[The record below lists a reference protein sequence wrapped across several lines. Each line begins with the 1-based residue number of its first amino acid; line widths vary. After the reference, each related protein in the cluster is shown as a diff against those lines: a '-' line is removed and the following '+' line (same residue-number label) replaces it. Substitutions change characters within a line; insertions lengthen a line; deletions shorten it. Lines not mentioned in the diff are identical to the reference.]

1 LFRII
6 LIRIIIRIILNDGVI
21 VMKVVHTSGKRKTAI
36 ARGTVREGTGK
47 VRINKVP
54 LELYSPELARLK
66 LTEPLELAG
75 EVANQVDISI
85 RVNGGGVM
93 GQAEAAR
100 MVIAKGL
107 VQWTQDMDLKEIYTQ
122 YDRTMLVGDPR
133 RSEPKKYGGP
143 GARARKQKSYR

>member
-1 LFRII
+1 
-6 LIRIIIRIILNDGVI
+6 
-21 VMKVVHTSGKRKTAI
+21 MKVVHTSGKRKTAI

-133 RSEPKKYGGP
+133 RSKYGGP

>member
-1 LFRII
+1 MKK
-6 LIRIIIRIILNDGVI
+6 VI
-21 VMKVVHTSGKRKTAI
+21 HTSGKRKTAI
-36 ARGTVREGTGK
+36 ARGKFREGKGR
-47 VRINKVP
+47 VRINKRPV
-54 LELYSPELARLK
+54 ELYDPELARLK
-66 LTEPLELAG
+66 IQEPLTIAAELLD
-75 EVANQVDISI
+75 NVDID
-85 RVNGGGVM
+85 VKVVGGGVM

-107 VQWTQDMDLKEIYTQ
+107 VEWTSDMELKEKFNQ

>member
-1 LFRII
+1 MMKK
-6 LIRIIIRIILNDGVI
+6 VI
-21 VMKVVHTSGKRKTAI
+21 HTSGKRKTAI
-36 ARGTVREGTGK
+36 ARGKFRKGRGR
-47 VRINKVP
+47 VRINKRPV
-54 LELYSPELARLK
+54 ELYDPELARLK
-66 LTEPLELAG
+66 IQEPLNIAAELLD
-75 EVANQVDISI
+75 NVDID
-85 RVNGGGVM
+85 VKVVGGGVM

-107 VQWTQDMDLKEIYTQ
+107 VQWTSDMELKEKFNL

>member
-1 LFRII
+1 MR
-6 LIRIIIRIILNDGVI
+6 
-21 VMKVVHTSGKRKTAI
+21 KVVHTSGKRKTAI

-47 VRINKVP
+47 VRVNRKPV
-54 LELYSPELARLK
+54 ELYDPELARLK
-66 LTEPLELAG
+66 IFEPLELAG
-75 EVANQVDISI
+75 DLANSVDINV
-85 RVNGGGVM
+85 RVIGGGVM

-107 VQWTQDMDLKEIYTQ
+107 VEYFGDMNLKDRYVQ

-133 RSEPKKYGGP
+133 RSESKKFGGP

>member
-1 LFRII
+1 MMKK
-6 LIRIIIRIILNDGVI
+6 VI
-21 VMKVVHTSGKRKTAI
+21 HTSGKRKTAI
-36 ARGTVREGTGK
+36 ARGKFRTGK
-47 VRINKVP
+47 GRVRINKSPV
-54 LELYSPELARLK
+54 ELYDPELARLK
-66 LTEPLELAG
+66 IQEPLTLAG
-75 EVANQVDISI
+75 DLLDKIDIDV
-85 RVNGGGVM
+85 RVVGGGVM

-107 VQWTQDMDLKEIYTQ
+107 VQWTSDMELKEKFNQ

>member
-1 LFRII
+1 
-6 LIRIIIRIILNDGVI
+6 
-21 VMKVVHTSGKRKTAI
+21 MKVVHTSGKRKTAI
-36 ARGTVREGTGK
+36 ARGTVKEGTGK
-47 VRINKVP
+47 VRINKSP
-54 LELYSPELARLK
+54 IELYSPELARLK

-75 EVANQVDISI
+75 DIADKVDINVKVI
-85 RVNGGGVM
+85 GGGVM

>member
-1 LFRII
+1 
-6 LIRIIIRIILNDGVI
+6 
-21 VMKVVHTSGKRKTAI
+21 MSKVVHTSGKRKTAI

-47 VRINKVP
+47 VRVNRKPV
-54 LELYSPELARLK
+54 ELYSPELARLK
-66 LTEPLELAG
+66 IFEPLELAG
-75 EVANQVDISI
+75 DLADSVDINV
-85 RVNGGGVM
+85 RVIGGGVM

-107 VQWTQDMDLKEIYTQ
+107 VEYYGDMNLKDRYVQ

-133 RSEPKKYGGP
+133 RSESKKFGGP

>member
-1 LFRII
+1 
-6 LIRIIIRIILNDGVI
+6 
-21 VMKVVHTSGKRKTAI
+21 
-36 ARGTVREGTGK
+36 
-47 VRINKVP
+47 P

-66 LTEPLELAG
+66 LTEPLILAG
-75 EVANQVDISI
+75 DVANNVDITI

-107 VQWTQDMDLKEIYTQ
+107 VQWTQDMDLKEVYTQ

>member
-1 LFRII
+1 MKK
-6 LIRIIIRIILNDGVI
+6 VI
-21 VMKVVHTSGKRKTAI
+21 HTSGKRKTAI
-36 ARGTVREGTGK
+36 ARGKFRKGRGR
-47 VRINKVP
+47 VRINKRPV
-54 LELYSPELARLK
+54 ELYDPELARLK
-66 LTEPLELAG
+66 IQEPLTIAAELLD
-75 EVANQVDISI
+75 NVDID
-85 RVNGGGVM
+85 VKVVGGGVM

-107 VQWTQDMDLKEIYTQ
+107 VDWTSDMELKEKFNQ

>member
-1 LFRII
+1 MVK
-6 LIRIIIRIILNDGVI
+6 VI
-21 VMKVVHTSGKRKTAI
+21 HTSGKRKTAI

-47 VRINKVP
+47 VRINRIP
-54 LELYSPELARLK
+54 LELYSPELANLK
-66 LTEPLELAG
+66 LQEPLKLAG
-75 EVANQVDISI
+75 DLANEVDINI
-85 RVNGGGVM
+85 KVIGGGVM

-107 VQWTQDMDLKEIYTQ
+107 VQWSQDMDLKEKFIQ

>member
-1 LFRII
+1 MGCEF
-6 LIRIIIRIILNDGVI
+6 
-21 VMKVVHTSGKRKTAI
+21 MKVVHTSGKRKTAI
-36 ARGTVREGTGK
+36 ARGTVKEGTGR
-47 VRINKVP
+47 VRINKQP

-66 LTEPLELAG
+66 LEEPLEIAG
-75 EVANQVDISI
+75 DIVNNVDISV
-85 RVNGGGVM
+85 RVRGGGVM

-107 VQWTQDMDLKEIYTQ
+107 VQYTNDMDLKDKYIH

-133 RSEPKKYGGP
+133 RSEPKKFGGP

>member
-1 LFRII
+1 MMKK
-6 LIRIIIRIILNDGVI
+6 VI
-21 VMKVVHTSGKRKTAI
+21 HTSGKRKTAI
-36 ARGTVREGTGK
+36 ARGKFRAGK
-47 VRINKVP
+47 GRVRINKSPV
-54 LELYSPELARLK
+54 ELYDPELARMK
-66 LTEPLELAG
+66 IEEPLTLAG
-75 EVANQVDISI
+75 DLLNNVDID
-85 RVNGGGVM
+85 VKVVGGGVM

-107 VQWTQDMDLKEIYTQ
+107 VQWTSNMELKEKFNQ

>member
-1 LFRII
+1 
-6 LIRIIIRIILNDGVI
+6 
-21 VMKVVHTSGKRKTAI
+21 MSKVVHTSGKRKTAI

-47 VRINKVP
+47 VRVNRKPV
-54 LELYSPELARLK
+54 ELYSPELARLK
-66 LTEPLELAG
+66 IFEPLELAG
-75 EVANQVDISI
+75 DLVDSVDINV
-85 RVNGGGVM
+85 RVIGGGVM

-107 VQWTQDMDLKEIYTQ
+107 VQYYGDMNLKDRYVQ

-133 RSEPKKYGGP
+133 RSESKKFGGP